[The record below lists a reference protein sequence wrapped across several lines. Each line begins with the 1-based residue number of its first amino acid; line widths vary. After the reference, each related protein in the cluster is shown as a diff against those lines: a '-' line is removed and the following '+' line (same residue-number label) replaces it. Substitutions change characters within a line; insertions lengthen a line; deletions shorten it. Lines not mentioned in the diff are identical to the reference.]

1 MKTVI
6 ILFVF
11 ILGTRPRKPFQ
22 SQLFEIS
29 LRQRIGSMVSRTHL
43 NLRRLY
49 LYLVL
54 VFTFVFK
61 LFIQAS
67 HYIKDNRCISL
78 SLQAVYL

>member
-11 ILGTRPRKPFQ
+11 ILGARPRKPFQ
-22 SQLFEIS
+22 SQLFELS
-29 LRQRIGSMVSRTHL
+29 LRQRIGSMVSRTRL

-49 LYLVL
+49 FSLCL
-54 VFTFVFK
+54 FSHFFQTFYTT
-61 LFIQAS
+61 S